1 MFDIKSIRADADN
14 FDAGMARRN
23 IKPLAT
29 KLLKIDKRHRD
40 AQTSAQEIQ
49 TRRNQLSR
57 LIGEMKS
64 NGQDAAKEMKEV
76 SASKK
81 AQAIAEKEAKEAAE
95 ELNMILAT
103 LPNIPAGDTPD
114 GKDEENNIELRSWGQ
129 PVKLAFD
136 AKEHFLLGESLGLM
150 DFETAAR
157 VSGAR
162 FVILSGTLAR
172 MERALANYMLDLHVN
187 ENGFTEISPPILVRD
202 KALFGT
208 GQLPKFEEDLFK
220 TVDGLYLIP
229 TAEVPLANIIGDG
242 LVSEENL
249 PQRYAAIT
257 PCFRSEAGSA
267 GKDTR
272 GMVRQHQFTKVEMV
286 AITTPQESEI
296 EHERMIGC
304 AEEVLKRL
312 DLPYRVVNLC
322 VGDLGFSARKT
333 YDIEVWLAGQGRYRE
348 ISSVS
353 NCGDFQARRM
363 KSRYRP
369 SEIKGT
375 NYVHTLN
382 GSGLAVGRTLIAIM
396 ERYQQGDGSIVVP
409 EVLRGYMGGLEI
421 IEADV

>member
-1 MFDIKSIRADADN
+1 MFDIKSIRANADH

-23 IKPLAT
+23 IQPLAKKLIEIDERRRNALT
-29 KLLKIDKRHRD
+29 K
-40 AQTSAQEIQ
+40 AQEMQ
-49 TRRNQLSR
+49 TRRNQLSK

-64 NGQDAAKEMKEV
+64 KGQETTEEIKEV
-76 SASKK
+76 SVSKK
-81 AQAIAEKEAKEAAE
+81 MQATAEKEAKAVGK
-95 ELNMILAT
+95 ELDMTLAM
-103 LPNIPAGDTPD
+103 LPNIPTDDVPEGQ
-114 GKDEENNIELRSWGQ
+114 DEEHNIELRNWGQ
-129 PVKLAFD
+129 HIKFSFTP
-136 AKEHFLLGESLGLM
+136 KEHFILGESLGLI

-157 VSGAR
+157 ISGAR
-162 FVILSGTLAR
+162 FVFLSGALAR
-172 MERALANYMLDLHVN
+172 MERALANYMLDLHIN
-187 ENGFTEISPPILVRD
+187 ENGFTEFSPPLLVRD

-220 TVDGLYLIP
+220 TVDGFYLIP
-229 TAEVPLANIIGDG
+229 TAEVPLTNIVSDA

-249 PQRYAAIT
+249 PQRYVAIT

-272 GMVRQHQFTKVEMV
+272 GMIRQHQFTKVEMV
-286 AITTPQESEI
+286 AITTPHESDT
-296 EHERMIGC
+296 EHEKMIGC
-304 AEEVLKRL
+304 AEEILKRL

-369 SEIKGT
+369 SGGKDT

-396 ERYQQGDGSIVVP
+396 ERYQQEGGSIVVP
-409 EVLRGYMGGLEI
+409 EVLRSYMGGLEI